1 MFNDYFEFTI
11 SEHLISA
18 LINGDFS
25 GLNSEEK
32 KLLNDFVSQYSD
44 YKNATFDVTSEEGHF
59 IDCDVT
65 GLFSN
70 CYDVKLHFTNEA
82 IQGA

>member
-1 MFNDYFEFTI
+1 MLNDFFEFTI

-18 LINGDFS
+18 LINADYS
-25 GLNSEEK
+25 GLNDEEE
-32 KLLNDFVSQYSD
+32 KLLNDFMSQYSD
-44 YKNATFDVTSEEGHF
+44 YKNATWDVVSENGHF

-82 IQGA
+82 I

>member
-1 MFNDYFEFTI
+1 MLNDYFQFDI

-18 LINGDFS
+18 LINGDYS
-25 GLNSEEK
+25 GLNNVEG

-44 YKNATFDVTSEEGHF
+44 YKNATWDVVSEESSF

-65 GLFSN
+65 GLFST
-70 CYDVKLHFTNEA
+70 CHDVKLHFTNEA
-82 IQGA
+82 I

>member
-1 MFNDYFEFTI
+1 MLNDYFEFTI

-18 LINGDFS
+18 LINGDYS
-25 GLNSEEK
+25 GLNDEEG
-32 KLLNDFVSQYSD
+32 KLLDSFVIQYKD
-44 YKNATFDVTSEEGHF
+44 YKNATFDVVSEEAHF

>member
-1 MFNDYFEFTI
+1 MLNDYFQFNI

-18 LINGDFS
+18 LINGDYS
-25 GLNSEEK
+25 GLNSEEE

-44 YKNATFDVTSEEGHF
+44 YKNATWDVVSQEGNF

-65 GLFSN
+65 GLFST
-70 CYDVKLHFTNEA
+70 CYDVKLHFTNNA
-82 IQGA
+82 I

>member
-1 MFNDYFEFTI
+1 MLNDYFEFDI

-18 LINGDFS
+18 LINGDYS
-25 GLNSEEK
+25 GLDNDEEK
-32 KLLNDFVSQYSD
+32 LLSDFVSQYSD
-44 YKNATFDVTSEEGHF
+44 YKNATWDVESEEGHF

-70 CYDVKLHFTNEA
+70 CFDVKLHFTN
-82 IQGA
+82 GSK